1 MRSSKGSV
9 GYDLFSAE
17 EMWAKPYRCEL
28 IKMDISIKIPKHKY
42 GRTVFSSGLAF
53 KKFINVGGGV
63 IDSNYKRGS
72 WCVTFQSFS

>member
-1 MRSSKGSV
+1 
-9 GYDLFSAE
+9 
-17 EMWAKPYRCEL
+17 
-28 IKMDISIKIPKHKY
+28 MDISIKIPKHKY

-72 WCVTFQSFS
+72 